1 MFWIGFF
8 SVYLISGCLFLFMKF
23 ANRLFFKFEKI
34 LKRMEKVACVFM
46 FTVFSYMSVLSYAI
60 VSLLTGK
67 LIISAVMCAVF
78 LVFCYW
84 MVEKIYEWMSGE
96 CKNKEN
102 KILTKEDK
110 NVCNL
115 WSLIAV
121 IISCIIL
128 SCEEKSLKYII
139 LISISI
145 SIWIGTYIP
154 LSEIYN
160 EKTIKEIV
168 SNIKKEFKCKKS
180 VWICSIVSSFA
191 ILVIVSKNKF
201 ILRLDRIIDKMAY
214 GIVCGTIIMIIA
226 IMVASYFIKRKKNAN
241 NRYLHHKII

>member
-1 MFWIGFF
+1 MFWLGFF

-34 LKRMEKVACVFM
+34 LKRMEKVVCVFM
-46 FTVFSYMSVLSYAI
+46 FTVFSYMSVLIYAI
-60 VSLLTGK
+60 VSLLTEN
-67 LIISAVMCAVF
+67 IIVNAVICASS
-78 LVFCYW
+78 LVFCCW
-84 MVEKIYEWMSGE
+84 VVEKLYELMTGE

-115 WSLIAV
+115 CSLIAM

-128 SCEEKSLKYII
+128 SCEEKSLEYII

-160 EKTIKEIV
+160 EKTIKEIL

-191 ILVIVSKNKF
+191 ILVIVSKNEF
-201 ILRLDRIIDKMAY
+201 ILRLNRIIDKMAY
-214 GIVCGTIIMIIA
+214 GIVCGTIIMIVA
-226 IMVASYFIKRKKNAN
+226 ILVASYFIKRKKNAN

>member
-46 FTVFSYMSVLSYAI
+46 FTVFSYMSVLVYAI
-60 VSLLTGK
+60 VSLLTES
-67 LIISAVMCAVF
+67 IIVNAVICAAS
-78 LVFCYW
+78 LVFCCW
-84 MVEKIYEWMSGE
+84 GVEKLYELMTGE

-115 WSLIAV
+115 CSLIAV

-128 SCEEKSLKYII
+128 KCEERSSEYII

-145 SIWIGTYIP
+145 SIWIRN
-154 LSEIYN
+154 L
-160 EKTIKEIV
+160 
-168 SNIKKEFKCKKS
+168 
-180 VWICSIVSSFA
+180 
-191 ILVIVSKNKF
+191 
-201 ILRLDRIIDKMAY
+201 
-214 GIVCGTIIMIIA
+214 
-226 IMVASYFIKRKKNAN
+226 
-241 NRYLHHKII
+241 

>member
-46 FTVFSYMSVLSYAI
+46 FTVFSYMSVLVYAI
-60 VSLLTGK
+60 VSLLTES
-67 LIISAVMCAVF
+67 IIVNAVICAAS
-78 LVFCYW
+78 LVFCCW
-84 MVEKIYEWMSGE
+84 GVEKLYELMTGE

-115 WSLIAV
+115 CSLIAV

-128 SCEEKSLKYII
+128 KCEERSSEYII
-139 LISISI
+139 LI

-154 LSEIYN
+154 LSEIYK
-160 EKTIKEIV
+160 EKTIKEIACD
-168 SNIKKEFKCKKS
+168 IKKEFKCKKS
-180 VWICSIVSSFA
+180 VCICSIASSCA

-201 ILRLDRIIDKMAY
+201 ILRLDSIIDKMAY
-214 GIVCGTIIMIIA
+214 GIVCGTIIMIVA

>member
-8 SVYLISGCLFLFMKF
+8 SVYLISGCLFLFIKF

>member
-8 SVYLISGCLFLFMKF
+8 SVYLISGCLFLFIKF

-226 IMVASYFIKRKKNAN
+226 IMVASYSIKRKKNAN

>member
-67 LIISAVMCAVF
+67 LIISAVICAVF

-96 CKNKEN
+96 YKNKEN
-102 KILTKEDK
+102 KILTKVDK
-110 NVCNL
+110 NVCNF

-128 SCEEKSLKYII
+128 GCEEKSLEYII

-180 VWICSIVSSFA
+180 VCICSIASSCA

-214 GIVCGTIIMIIA
+214 GIVCGTMIMIVA

>member
-46 FTVFSYMSVLSYAI
+46 FTVFSYMSVLVYAI
-60 VSLLTGK
+60 VSLLTES
-67 LIISAVMCAVF
+67 IIVNAVICAAS
-78 LVFCYW
+78 LVFCCW
-84 MVEKIYEWMSGE
+84 GVEKLYELMTGE

-115 WSLIAV
+115 CSLIAV

-128 SCEEKSLKYII
+128 KCEERSSEYII

-145 SIWIGTYIP
+145 SIWIGKYIP
-154 LSEIYN
+154 LSEIYK
-160 EKTIKEIV
+160 EKTIKEIACD
-168 SNIKKEFKCKKS
+168 IKKEFKCKKS
-180 VWICSIVSSFA
+180 VCICSIASSCA

-201 ILRLDRIIDKMAY
+201 ILRLDSIIDKMAY
-214 GIVCGTIIMIIA
+214 GIVCGTIIMIVA

>member
-8 SVYLISGCLFLFMKF
+8 SVYLISGCLFLFIKF

-84 MVEKIYEWMSGE
+84 MVEKIYEWMSGA
-96 CKNKEN
+96 CNNKEN

-241 NRYLHHKII
+241 NSSKSER